1 MCDQLKKPKNVH
13 IVLDDPNRKRFI
25 ETEIELISRLKT

>member
-1 MCDQLKKPKNVH
+1 MSDYLKKPKNVR
-13 IVLDDPNRKRFI
+13 IDLDDPNRKRFI